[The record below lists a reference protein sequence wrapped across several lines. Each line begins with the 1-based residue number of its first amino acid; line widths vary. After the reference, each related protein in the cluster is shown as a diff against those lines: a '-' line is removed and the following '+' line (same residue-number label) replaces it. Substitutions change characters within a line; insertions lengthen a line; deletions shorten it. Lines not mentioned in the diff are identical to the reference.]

1 MIYKKIITAMFILLF
16 LVSFSSA
23 QSNPITTN
31 AQGEE
36 CLSAARN
43 ILANYGIKVDRNILI
58 EVCTLSV
65 FQGHHTVISGGTGDD
80 VGGYYQAYGPE
91 SIWIITGYSREYAIG
106 VIAHELAHAWQSTE
120 SPAKQSKLLK
130 EGFATW
136 CQYKAFMAL
145 GAKAYMKLLF
155 YLSDGDYSKGLDI
168 FLGIEAKSGIKG
180 VIDYARTAI

>member
-1 MIYKKIITAMFILLF
+1 MIYKKIIIAIFIITIS
-16 LVSFSSA
+16 VSFAFA
-23 QSNPITTN
+23 QNNTITTN

-36 CLSAARN
+36 CLSVARN
-43 ILANYGIKVDRNILI
+43 ILANYGIKVDRNIPV

-80 VGGYYQAYGPE
+80 VGGYYQAFGPE

-136 CQYKAFMAL
+136 CQYKTLMAL
-145 GAKAYMKLLF
+145 GAKAYMKMLF
-155 YLSDGDYSKGLDI
+155 YLSDGDYSKGLGI